1 MPKKTKD
8 TENEEPMEMREEEEE
23 EDEPEGD
30 YESEDDEELTEGFKM
45 PNMFELMGIPDT
57 GDMGG
62 LATVFIVAVLM
73 ILIFMSVFEVNMDS
87 LGMDFGSVFGG
98 EDVAAEM
105 KVD

>member
-1 MPKKTKD
+1 
-8 TENEEPMEMREEEEE
+8 
-23 EDEPEGD
+23 
-30 YESEDDEELTEGFKM
+30 
-45 PNMFELMGIPDT
+45 
-57 GDMGG
+57 
-62 LATVFIVAVLM
+62 M